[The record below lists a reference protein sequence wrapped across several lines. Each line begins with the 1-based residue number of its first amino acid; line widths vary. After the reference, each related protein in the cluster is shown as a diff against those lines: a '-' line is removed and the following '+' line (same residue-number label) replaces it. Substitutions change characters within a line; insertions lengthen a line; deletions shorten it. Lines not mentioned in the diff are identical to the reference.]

1 MSFQYYR
8 LLHRLFIAVNANLGA
23 SSEAVAED
31 ALVGLAEDMERG
43 RGEYEEW
50 GEVSD

>member
-1 MSFQYYR
+1 M
-8 LLHRLFIAVNANLGA
+8 NANLGA